1 MKNSISVHLKKKWK
15 CDYIGKDCRY
25 LNPALVFVWMDYL
38 DMKHPQLT
46 NPLMTHR
53 RSSSERWKGAECA
66 EIFSGI
72 CSRRKLPRT
81 LKILMLQSALA
92 HANTDIA
99 LPVPFVCLFS
109 FVLIFPLPP
118 SWCFCQH
125 IVLSGERDGDEKKKK
140 KGIHSGPVCIC
151 SIYEMGTLIPGV
163 LSAAFAHYTP
173 PLALL
178 SAPDTDSSV
187 LFSVSSSSNPPWAEP
202 QRGTYWA
209 ETELTAK
216 N

>member
-99 LPVPFVCLFS
+99 LPVPFVCLFL

-125 IVLSGERDGDEKKKK
+125 IVLSGKRDGDEKKKK
-140 KGIHSGPVCIC
+140 KKGFTPALFVSAPYMRWGLSYQECFLLHLHITRRRSLSSLLLTRTHNQSCFLSPPAQIRPEPNHSG
-151 SIYEMGTLIPGV
+151 
-163 LSAAFAHYTP
+163 
-173 PLALL
+173 
-178 SAPDTDSSV
+178 
-187 LFSVSSSSNPPWAEP
+187 EP
-202 QRGTYWA
+202 TGP
-209 ETELTAK
+209 K
-216 N
+216 PS

>member
-140 KGIHSGPVCIC
+140 KGFTPALFVSAPYMRWGLSYQECFLLHLHITRRRSLSSLLLTRTHQSCFLSPPAQIRPELNHSGEP
-151 SIYEMGTLIPGV
+151 PGPKP
-163 LSAAFAHYTP
+163 S
-173 PLALL
+173 
-178 SAPDTDSSV
+178 
-187 LFSVSSSSNPPWAEP
+187 
-202 QRGTYWA
+202 
-209 ETELTAK
+209 
-216 N
+216 